1 MKLKHPDGNRDAFLL
16 QRRPVNFQEAH
27 LPVKQPVKKTP

>member
-1 MKLKHPDGNRDAFLL
+1 MELKHPDSNRDAFLL
-16 QRRPVNFQEAH
+16 KRIAVNFQEAH